1 MPEQTT
7 DIATAETSVE
17 KNPSKQKKQRK
28 TIGFYLAALW
38 IGFIIFLALFG
49 WALPGPQWDQ
59 SFFDSLG
66 VPPFHQSHILGTTND
81 GYDMWAS
88 LVNGAKVSVLVSLT
102 AVLIGGGIGSFIGI
116 TAAYFRGKYD
126 LIVTMVF
133 NIMLSI
139 PNLVLSLALLS
150 VLAYSDEN
158 NPASMTRRVLVLIL
172 SLIIV
177 IIPILG
183 RIARGSALQWGSRE
197 FVLASKSMGSKNFF
211 IIRKHILPNVAPA
224 ILAIGFL
231 AVGSVIIVEGSLAL
245 LGIGIPGGASWGSML
260 ANGRGN
266 IEYSP
271 HEVYLPA
278 MFIAFTVIS
287 FNWFGDY
294 VRTKLDKRESKI

>member
-1 MPEQTT
+1 MSENSTPTIETT
-7 DIATAETSVE
+7 EVDTKV
-17 KNPSKQKKQRK
+17 KRKRK
-28 TIGFYLAALW
+28 TIGFYLASAW
-38 IGFIIFLALFG
+38 IAFVLFIAIFG
-49 WALPGPQWDQ
+49 PWLPGPAWDE
-59 SFFDSLG
+59 SFYDSLG
-66 VPPFHQSHILGTTND
+66 VAPFHHSHILGTTMD

-88 LVNGAKVSVLVSLT
+88 LQHGARISVFVSLI
-102 AVLIGGGIGSFIGI
+102 AVVIGGSIGSFVGI

-126 LIVTMVF
+126 LIVTMIF

-150 VLAYSDEN
+150 VLAYSDESH
-158 NPASMTRRVLVLIL
+158 PASMGRRVGVLIL

-266 IEYSP
+266 IEFSP

-278 MFIAFTVIS
+278 LFIAFTVIA

-294 VRTKLDKRESKI
+294 VRVKLDKRESKI